1 MAVARTARPCS
12 RYPISLRPAGEG
24 RRHDDIGPGHERYRY
39 ARAARGA
46 PAARRRSQRHR
57 PQPPPGK
64 PPKASA
70 TPPVTSA
77 PARAPTP
84 PCEAPRSS
92 CTPQAAAR
100 PTSRRPARW
109 SARPGTRGTSWS
121 SPSSARTAP
130 RRSPPRP
137 GVVRL
142 VRHEAR
148 HRAGRRASGLG
159 WTPLC
164 PTQLHD
170 LILARAL
177 AQLPVIPVPAGS
189 RFQPA
194 GATDVV
200 QRMAEL
206 ALGEPSGLVPD
217 LAGRKSTLR
226 PCWLKLLSAAGKRL
240 APVHIP
246 GQAAKAILTGANL
259 PPIAPSASGR
269 GREFL
274 AGPHPAHQLAT
285 AMKRQTGI
293 SVSHGD
299 LRLR

>member
-130 RRSPPRP
+130 RRSAPRP

-226 PCWLKLLSAAGKRL
+226 PCWLKLPQRGRQAAGTGAHSRPGRQGDPDRGEPAPDRAVGKRTWEG
-240 APVHIP
+240 IP
-246 GQAAKAILTGANL
+246 GRPAPGA
-259 PPIAPSASGR
+259 
-269 GREFL
+269 
-274 AGPHPAHQLAT
+274 PARNGHET
-285 AMKRQTGI
+285 SDG
-293 SVSHGD
+293 H
-299 LRLR
+299 